1 MGMTQRS
8 QAGDFPPTQY
18 HPVPCYRD
26 STTTESGREK
36 RREWPWN
43 RRSNFWSWAC
53 VACHLGTAYIT
64 SRYRPQHRSIATF
77 SATNSTEQW
86 TYGSVLEG
94 GIWAHISWWPWLKN
108 MFRTLR
114 NPDPAVFLCASAAW
128 GITTVFILER
138 YRHHPYRYHFLVAGI
153 TISVLL
159 AALTTTLEELP
170 SYLAITYAPLWIS
183 VAMIFS
189 ITLHWL
195 VLGHRK

>member
-1 MGMTQRS
+1 MDAYLMVAMAKKYGILYEDSSKSSVIAIGRKADRFQFRS
-8 QAGDFPPTQY
+8 
-18 HPVPCYRD
+18 
-26 STTTESGREK
+26 
-36 RREWPWN
+36 
-43 RRSNFWSWAC
+43 
-53 VACHLGTAYIT
+53 
-64 SRYRPQHRSIATF
+64 
-77 SATNSTEQW
+77 
-86 TYGSVLEG
+86 
-94 GIWAHISWWPWLKN
+94 
-108 MFRTLR
+108 LR